1 MSYSPQG
8 SVREQMRFLKR
19 QFLQDGGL
27 PFTDILSEELVSQAL
42 KAIDGFLDRIYSPL
56 VTLWVFLGQVL
67 SADPS
72 CRAAVARLMVHRI
85 SRKQKPCSAE
95 TGAYCQ
101 ARKRLP
107 EKFFSDAARQTGS
120 ALETNA
126 KEDWLWKWRRV
137 FVYDGSTVSMPDTPE
152 NQAGY
157 HSRLRRNPESDS
169 QWPASQRSS
178 RSPVARC
185 SIWESAAT
193 QARGKV
199 NWGCYAHCGTSF
211 VRATLCWLIA

>member
-1 MSYSPQG
+1 MSYSRQG
-8 SVREQMRFLKR
+8 SVREQMRFLRR

-72 CRAAVARLMVHRI
+72 CRAAVARLIVHRI

-120 ALETNA
+120 ALDTNA
-126 KEDWLWKWRRV
+126 KEDWLWKAASRSCLRWIDRFDAR
-137 FVYDGSTVSMPDTPE
+137 Y
-152 NQAGY
+152 AGEPGRLPAAGCAETRNRIPNGP
-157 HSRLRRNPESDS
+157 HRSRLLARLWRGARSGNLPLRR
-169 QWPASQRSS
+169 QGA
-178 RSPVARC
+178 
-185 SIWESAAT
+185 
-193 QARGKV
+193 K
-199 NWGCYAHCGTSF
+199 
-211 VRATLCWLIA
+211 